1 GFALLALAMGMA
13 GVYAVTSR
21 LVANRRQEFGI
32 RMALGARSADIL
44 MLVLNEGFVVI
55 STGMAAGMAGAW
67 ALTRLLT
74 SLLYGVKA
82 TDSSILLSASV
93 LLCGAALLACYIPAR
108 RATKVDPMV
117 ALRYE

>member
-1 GFALLALAMGMA
+1 
-13 GVYAVTSR
+13 
-21 LVANRRQEFGI
+21 
-32 RMALGARSADIL
+32 MALGARSGDIL
-44 MLVLNEGFVVI
+44 KLVLNEGFVVI
-55 STGMAAGMAGAW
+55 SAGMAVGMAGAW

-82 TDSSILLSASV
+82 TDSSILISASL
-93 LLCGAALLACYIPAR
+93 LLCSAALLACYIPAR